1 MQNILMSYVFHT
13 MKDIRSVYSEI
24 LDSAKSQSLRN
35 YQDCN
40 VKFIDYK

>member
-1 MQNILMSYVFHT
+1 

-24 LDSAKSQSLRN
+24 LDSEKSQSLRN
-35 YQDCN
+35 QDCN